1 MLPKQATLA
10 ALPPEYPTDL
20 MPQIAE
26 RVRYEHCKLV
36 VLDDDPTGTQTVYDT
51 PVLTVWSVEALVAEL
66 RDPAPLLYIL
76 TNTRSLTRERA
87 EARIREIMVNLRAAQ
102 DQTGRCYLIISRS
115 DSTLRGHF
123 VAELE
128 AVQAELPYPIDGII
142 VVPFFLA
149 GGRYTIGDTH
159 YVAEK
164 DMLVPAAQ
172 TEFARDAYFGY
183 TESNLPAWIREQ
195 HAPDQL
201 VHPVFSVPIEE
212 LRSGDIEGLGWWLNE
227 VKSAQY
233 VIVNAASER
242 DLEVFVAAQLIA
254 ERHGKVFLV
263 RSAASYVRV
272 RAGLPARDP
281 LTARALQTAMQA
293 EPPGPG
299 LIIAGS
305 YVSKSSAQIA
315 AAQAL
320 PDLVSVEIDATALLD
335 ENARGDAIISA
346 VETLDNALEH
356 GKDALLYTSRA
367 LIKSDVQDD
376 NLHIGERISTA
387 LVEICQQLHTR
398 PRWIIAKGGI
408 TSSDIATKAL
418 NIQRATVLG
427 QLLPGVPVWQT
438 GAESRFPG
446 LIYVIFPGNVGDE
459 HAMARAIR
467 KLRGI
472 EDQTS

>member
-51 PVLTVWSVEALVAEL
+51 PVLTVWSVEALAAEL
-66 RDPAPLLYIL
+66 RDPSPLVYIL

-102 DQTGRCYLIISRS
+102 DQTGRCYQIISRS

-128 AVQAELPYPIDGII
+128 AIQDELPYGIDGII

-164 DMLVPAAQ
+164 DTLVPAAQ

-195 HAPDQL
+195 HARNQL
-201 VHPVFSVPIEE
+201 AYPVFSVPIEE
-212 LRSGDIEGLGWWLNE
+212 LRSGDIESLGWWLNE

-272 RAGLPARDP
+272 RAGLAARDP
-281 LTARALQTAMQA
+281 LTAQEMQAAMQH

-320 PDLVSVEIDATALLD
+320 PGIVSVEIDAAALLD
-335 ENARGDAIISA
+335 ENARGDAIRVA
-346 VETLDNALEH
+346 VETLDAALTNRQ
-356 GKDALLYTSRA
+356 DALLFTSRG
-367 LIKSDVQDD
+367 LIKSEAQAA
-376 NLHIGERISTA
+376 NLHIGERISAA
-387 LVEICQQLHTR
+387 LVEICRALKTR

-408 TSSDIATKAL
+408 TSSDIATAGL

-427 QLLPGVPVWQT
+427 QLLPGVPVWKT
-438 GAESRFPG
+438 GVESRFPG

-459 HAMARAIR
+459 QALARAIT

-472 EDQTS
+472 EEYT